1 MALVGTTVLDLA
13 AAQLNDADNVRYP
26 RQDLCDFLTFTLLEV
41 AAFRPK
47 ALGTRLN
54 VTLTVGAA
62 QSVPAGA
69 IAFLDAVG
77 KRVVDRNTLD
87 TTDPDWRSQAATT
100 PVRDVMFDD
109 QDPRTFW
116 VYPPSP
122 TGQIIEIIAAQTPPT
137 VTPQNEN
144 AELPITVDYAPA
156 LVDGILAFAY
166 ARATGDANF
175 NRATRHGQAFYQ
187 ALGASINVQARLRA
201 EQIKAPA

>member
-13 AAQLNDADNVRYP
+13 AKQLNDAGNVRYP
-26 RQDLCDFLTFTLLEV
+26 RADLCDFLTFALLEV

-47 ALGTRLN
+47 ALGTRL
-54 VTLTVGAA
+54 TVSLATGAA

-77 KRVVDRNTLD
+77 KQIVDRATLD
-87 TTDPDWRSQAATT
+87 ATDPDWMDRAPTT

-122 TGQIIEIIAAQTPPT
+122 TGQQIQIIAAQTPPT
-137 VTPQNEN
+137 VTPSNEGGRS
-144 AELPITVDYAPA
+144 EERRV
-156 LVDGILAFAY
+156 GK
-166 ARATGDANF
+166 
-175 NRATRHGQAFYQ
+175 
-187 ALGASINVQARLRA
+187 
-201 EQIKAPA
+201 EC